1 MSLFVFDY
9 SDLRSNDPDMDK
21 LRAMQTFVA
30 IVEQGSLTAA
40 ARALDSSLPAVVRTL
55 AALEDTLAVR
65 LLNRTTRRL
74 SLTAEGQAYLDSC
87 RHILG
92 AVVEAEQ
99 RLTTQQGEPSGTLV
113 VTAPVLFGQMYV
125 APAVTR
131 FLQHYPGVSC
141 RLVQLD
147 RVVNLLEEGI
157 DVGIRISP
165 LEDSTLIAQTIGA
178 IRRVVVA
185 SPAFLAQQPT
195 LHHPRELLSANCIR
209 SIGTG
214 RASWTFFENGRE
226 TSQSVSGNLELNHSL
241 TAVEA
246 CVAGLGYGQFLS
258 YQVAPY
264 LADGRLQMVLE
275 PFQPP
280 ARPLSIVYPHA
291 RLLPSRTR
299 LFVDWMKRELGSTLD
314 G

>member
-1 MSLFVFDY
+1 
-9 SDLRSNDPDMDK
+9 MDK

-30 IVEQGSLTAA
+30 IIDEGSLTAA

-55 AALEDTLAVR
+55 AALEEALGVR

-92 AVVEAEQ
+92 AVMEAEQ
-99 RLTTQQGEPSGTLV
+99 RLTEQHGEPSGTLV

-131 FLQHYPGVSC
+131 FLQCYPGVSC
-141 RLVQLD
+141 RLIQLD

-165 LEDSTLIAQTIGA
+165 LEDSTLIAQTVGE
-178 IRRVVVA
+178 IRRVIVA
-185 SPAFLAQQPT
+185 SPAFLASHGSVQ
-195 LHHPRELLSANCIR
+195 HPRELLSANCLR
-209 SIGTG
+209 STGTG
-214 RASWTFFENGRE
+214 RASWTFYENGHE
-226 TSQSVSGNLELNHSL
+226 VALSVSGNLELNHSL

-246 CVAGLGYGQFLS
+246 CVAGVGYGQFLS

-264 LADGRLQMVLE
+264 LVDGRLVRVLE
-275 PFQPP
+275 AFQPP
-280 ARPLSIVYPHA
+280 ARPVSIVYPHA

-299 LFVDWMKRELGSTLD
+299 LFVDWMKRELGATL
-314 G
+314 GG